1 LHLCKIE
8 NINNKNTMRK
18 VILILVLISSV
29 NISYSQLDTIFANN
43 EKIICNI
50 KEITPEAV
58 IFRYPNEEINNSI
71 YNNSIQKIVF
81 KNGRTQK
88 FNQLKIYK
96 KIDEVSKYDDVSITK
111 IESEIKGLYKI
122 GYINSKAVGNTIF
135 SKLEEVKERAYKKLK
150 ILAAFQGGN
159 IIYLTEESIIG
170 TNKANTFLTGILYTN
185 EIPDIQKFSN
195 LIIDKKE
202 FNATKEFS
210 LENSSMDMEQRN
222 IKKSFK
228 IEKITNENGMIM
240 IEGALEGESKVSI
253 FRVVSFN
260 VKFFNIYYMGEKGG
274 FNIQIE
280 L

>member
-1 LHLCKIE
+1 
-8 NINNKNTMRK
+8 MRK

-43 EKIICNI
+43 DKIVCNI

-71 YNNSIQKIVF
+71 YNNSVQKIVF
-81 KNGRTQK
+81 KNGRIQK
-88 FNQLKIYK
+88 YNQLKTYK
-96 KIDEVSKYDDVSITK
+96 KIDEVSKYDDVTITK

-222 IKKSFK
+222 IKKSLK
-228 IEKITNENGMIM
+228 IEKITNENGMII